1 MQKTPTKIHRMVV
14 FIGLAAAIVL
24 CAFSCIAL
32 GRARP
37 PRARP
42 SRAGSSIEEL
52 DALEMSEEPHR
63 MGGSPSSFF
72 LANRQHY
79 RTASTVFAPSQVVTY

>member
-1 MQKTPTKIHRMVV
+1 MQKTPTKIHRKVV

-32 GRARP
+32 GRVRP

-42 SRAGSSIEEL
+42 SIEEL
-52 DALEMSEEPHR
+52 DALAKPHFDEAER
-63 MGGSPSSFF
+63 NVPVGSGG
-72 LANRQHY
+72 LAGLQK
-79 RTASTVFAPSQVVTY
+79 TPP